1 MESESVD
8 NSVESSVA
16 NSDRTTDAGAPKTP
30 GNTGTAQA
38 VIKST
43 ESVQVELEVD
53 KHKDS
58 PSLSKTEIPL
68 PQTSAV
74 EENVAKTSHPEP
86 IGKSMIADRI
96 AFEEPIVT
104 DIEVEVPILTDN
116 VDFAKP
122 TSIFTEETGPT
133 FYKINSNLVTPPIR
147 IKNLPEQFA
156 SLRVLGAPKKREDL
170 SAFYID
176 KIRDFVG
183 EDLTDEEFEKLAK
196 YCRYIL
202 NLVFIFNLN
211 KYI

>member
-74 EENVAKTSHPEP
+74 EENVAKTSQPEP
-86 IGKSMIADRI
+86 VGKSMIADRI

-202 NLVFIFNLN
+202 NLVFIFNF
-211 KYI
+211 